1 MVAVMQT
8 NVNFDLETELKAHLN
23 YFIQANNLPADFILK
38 QNPQI
43 DREFEVSEKSWIA
56 RATHQRYQQR

>member
-23 YFIQANNLPADFILK
+23 YFIQ
-38 QNPQI
+38 QNKI
-43 DREFEVSEKSWIA
+43 DLNRKYVCNSNQFHESFF
-56 RATHQRYQQR
+56 TQF